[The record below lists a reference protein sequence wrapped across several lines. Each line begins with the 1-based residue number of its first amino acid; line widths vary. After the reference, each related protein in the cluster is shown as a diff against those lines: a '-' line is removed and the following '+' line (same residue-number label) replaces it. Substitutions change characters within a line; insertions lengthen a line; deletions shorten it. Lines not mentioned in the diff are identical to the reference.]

1 MTRRGFTLAE
11 LIIAMVVLAILGL
24 ALMRILISNSRF
36 VSGQE
41 AMMEARSTARAAMQ
55 AMLAELHMV
64 GDGGLI
70 AASRDSV
77 TVRVP
82 YAFGM
87 TCRRTGSVLTVSLMP
102 YDSLPFALAQPD
114 SIAIRDDVT
123 GSYTTFNITSTS
135 YAPTPSD
142 CTADSVRT
150 VPGGHLTGIRLSW
163 GWWSVPSKALFYLS
177 QTVTY
182 KFMTSADLPGRRGLW
197 RRVGGGT
204 YEEMAA
210 PFDTTA
216 RFAFLRGPLLQVSTT
231 APSSGTASRDS
242 VRGLELRLTGQSV
255 SPATG
260 ASGPARFDLRTTLTF
275 MNCKGSQ
282 TCTQP

>member
-1 MTRRGFTLAE
+1 
-11 LIIAMVVLAILGL
+11 
-24 ALMRILISNSRF
+24 
-36 VSGQE
+36 
-41 AMMEARSTARAAMQ
+41 MMEARSTARAAMQ

-102 YDSLPFALAQPD
+102 YDSLPFARAAPD
-114 SIAIRDDVT
+114 SMAIRDPVT
-123 GSYTTFNITSTS
+123 GVYFGRRVTSTS
-135 YAPTPSD
+135 DVATPSN
-142 CTADSVRT
+142 CTVDSIRT
-150 VPGGHLTGIRLSW
+150 VPGGRLAGVRLSS
-163 GWWSVPSKALFYLS
+163 GASAVASKSLVYLS
-177 QTVTY
+177 QTITY
-182 KFMTSADLPGRRGLW
+182 KFMTSTDVPGRRGLW
-197 RRVGGGT
+197 RRVGSGT
-204 YEEMAA
+204 PEELAA

-231 APSSGTASRDS
+231 APSSGAASRDS

-255 SPATG
+255 YPATG
-260 ASGPARFDLRTTLTF
+260 ASVPARFDLRTTLTF
-275 MNCKGSQ
+275 MNCKGFL